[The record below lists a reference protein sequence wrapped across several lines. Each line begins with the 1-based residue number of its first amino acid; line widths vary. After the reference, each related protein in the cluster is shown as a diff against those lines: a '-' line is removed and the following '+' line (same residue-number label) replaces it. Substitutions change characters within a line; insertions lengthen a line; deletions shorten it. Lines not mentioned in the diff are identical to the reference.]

1 MIGKLE
7 GEGRENRAEVFEVTL
22 AENFPN
28 LMMDTIQIPKK
39 LRRHSVKWIPDKPH
53 LSVSYSSHKE
63 IKDKEKIFKEAKG
76 KNIALPREE
85 K

>member
-28 LMMDTIQIPKK
+28 LMMDTIQILKK
-39 LRRHSVKWIPDKPH
+39 LRRHSVK
-53 LSVSYSSHKE
+53 
-63 IKDKEKIFKEAKG
+63 
-76 KNIALPREE
+76 
-85 K
+85 